1 MAAQDGGMAEAGDMA
16 QLRWEGFGGDLEL
29 IREQLTRLVERA
41 QGRAILLMDTA
52 GRLLSWVGDEP
63 RFDVTTFVSLLAAD
77 FCATRELARLLGEEQ
92 FHSVSHQGEAV
103 SLYLTQL
110 TEGTI
115 LALAYDQETTL
126 GLVRYRVGQALPEIA
141 AAVRAGLGRARAEVE
156 PLGESFGAEARDQVA
171 RFFDSLL

>member
-1 MAAQDGGMAEAGDMA
+1 MA
-16 QLRWEGFGGDLEL
+16 QLRWEGFGGDLER
-29 IREQLTRLVERA
+29 IREELTRLVART
-41 QGRAILLMDTA
+41 QGRAVLLMDTA
-52 GRLLSWVGDEP
+52 GRLLSWIGDEP

-92 FHSVSHQGEAV
+92 FHSVSHQGDSV

-110 TEGTI
+110 TEGTV

-126 GLVRYRVGQALPEIA
+126 GLVRYRVQQALPEIA
-141 AAVRAGLGRARAEVE
+141 AVVRAGLGRPRADVE
-156 PLGESFGAEARDQVA
+156 QLGETFETDAREQVA